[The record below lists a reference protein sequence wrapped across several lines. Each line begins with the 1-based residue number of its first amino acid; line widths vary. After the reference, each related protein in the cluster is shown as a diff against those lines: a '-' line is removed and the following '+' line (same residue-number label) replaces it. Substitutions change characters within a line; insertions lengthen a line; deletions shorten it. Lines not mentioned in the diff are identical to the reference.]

1 MAMVCAFRTS
11 ARISS
16 YCARGVPAN
25 LQMFLQMLTTPPFE
39 ICCSTYGGRSKS
51 LAKTN
56 RGKSQPFTLAV
67 LLTFLA
73 RQHSL
78 GAVGLAGRTQ
88 KTADSDEKLKL
99 S

>member
-1 MAMVCAFRTS
+1 MHSELLQEFQAIVHEAYLLICKCFIDVDNPTVR
-11 ARISS
+11 
-16 YCARGVPAN
+16 N
-25 LQMFLQMLTTPPFE
+25 LLFDVW
-39 ICCSTYGGRSKS
+39 GRSKS